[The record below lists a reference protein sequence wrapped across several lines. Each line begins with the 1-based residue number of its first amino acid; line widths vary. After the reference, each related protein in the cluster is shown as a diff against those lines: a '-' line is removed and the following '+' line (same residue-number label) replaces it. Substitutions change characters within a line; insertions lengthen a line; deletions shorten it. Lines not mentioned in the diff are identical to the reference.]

1 MKIRSI
7 FIAIV
12 LSLSLGV
19 SISNAQR
26 NDEPP
31 IKTLINQIINAQTE
45 YDARTL
51 DKILTSDYIEI
62 SPLGEIDRREKV
74 LGFYNAEAKA
84 AAADVKASVDATE
97 VLIRSYDEFAIVI
110 ARLNYK
116 MTAGGKELPTR
127 SIRATYVMRKDG
139 KTWKIASAQYTGI
152 RPPQPPKPQ

>member
-1 MKIRSI
+1 M
-7 FIAIV
+7 
-12 LSLSLGV
+12 
-19 SISNAQR
+19 
-26 NDEPP
+26 
-31 IKTLINQIINAQTE
+31 
-45 YDARTL
+45 
-51 DKILTSDYIEI
+51 TSDYIEI

-74 LGFYNAEAKA
+74 LGFYNAEAKT

-116 MTAGGKELPTR
+116 MTAGGKELPPR